1 MSNRRTATP
10 GPIGLAAEPD
20 AVRLFA
26 DAYSVNGG
34 NAAAAYRASHPRCRS
49 ENAAAVGA
57 LYGGHESECML
68 TREASSGEFRV
79 APRRD
84 GCNKQDYAVLI
95 VMGVTA
101 ENADSKK

>member
-1 MSNRRTATP
+1 
-10 GPIGLAAEPD
+10 
-20 AVRLFA
+20 
-26 DAYSVNGG
+26 
-34 NAAAAYRASHPRCRS
+34 
-49 ENAAAVGA
+49 
-57 LYGGHESECML
+57 ML
-68 TREASSGEFRV
+68 TREASRGEFRV